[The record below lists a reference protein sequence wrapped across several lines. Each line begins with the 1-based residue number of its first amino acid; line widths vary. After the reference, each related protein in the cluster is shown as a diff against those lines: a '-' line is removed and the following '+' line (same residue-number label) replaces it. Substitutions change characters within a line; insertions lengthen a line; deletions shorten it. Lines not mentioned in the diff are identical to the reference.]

1 MQRKN
6 HDPDGPQAENAL
18 FVQSLAR
25 GMSVLEAFRDADG
38 ALSLGQIAT
47 RTGLTRSA
55 AQRLVHTFRK
65 LGYLTLAE
73 DGRGFRL
80 DLPILD
86 LTHDYLRLN
95 PLVRRASPILLDL
108 RRNVRERVDLSLF
121 DGQRLSLIHI

>member
-55 AQRLVHTFRK
+55 AQRLVHTFRT
-65 LGYLTLAE
+65 LGYL
-73 DGRGFRL
+73 
-80 DLPILD
+80 P
-86 LTHDYLRLN
+86 
-95 PLVRRASPILLDL
+95 
-108 RRNVRERVDLSLF
+108 
-121 DGQRLSLIHI
+121 

>member
-1 MQRKN
+1 MPRKN
-6 HDPDGPQAENAL
+6 HAPDVPQAEDAL

-80 DLPILD
+80 IC
-86 LTHDYLRLN
+86 RFW
-95 PLVRRASPILLDL
+95 I
-108 RRNVRERVDLSLF
+108 
-121 DGQRLSLIHI
+121 